1 MGEDE
6 VVPIGVMQEDE
17 ESEGFVDVVWVVV
30 GYKVRHRFFIYILS
44 PSLESCNSFRAS
56 YGRMKSSFIQDRDSQ
71 EAGGK
76 RLCTTY
82 NRYLVG

>member
-17 ESEGFVDVVWVVV
+17 ESEGFVDVVRVVV
-30 GYKVRHRFFIYILS
+30 GYKVRHRFVIYILS

-56 YGRMKSSFIQDRDSQ
+56 YGRMKSSFIQDRDGQ
-71 EAGGK
+71 EEERGCV
-76 RLCTTY
+76 CTTY
-82 NRYLVG
+82 NQYLVG